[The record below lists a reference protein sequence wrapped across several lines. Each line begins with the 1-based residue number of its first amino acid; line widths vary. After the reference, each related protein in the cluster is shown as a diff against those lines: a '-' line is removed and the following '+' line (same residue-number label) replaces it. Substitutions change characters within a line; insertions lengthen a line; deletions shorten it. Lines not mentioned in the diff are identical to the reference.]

1 MKEIEWGGVKVY
13 YLLSVRRSRKPSKEV
28 IFGLKPKGTNYV
40 QFHRS
45 AALHVNSIYM
55 DNSGTPSIVQQSG
68 SECSRQV

>member
-45 AALHVNSIYM
+45 CTARELHLH
-55 DNSGTPSIVQQSG
+55 GQQWHA
-68 SECSRQV
+68 